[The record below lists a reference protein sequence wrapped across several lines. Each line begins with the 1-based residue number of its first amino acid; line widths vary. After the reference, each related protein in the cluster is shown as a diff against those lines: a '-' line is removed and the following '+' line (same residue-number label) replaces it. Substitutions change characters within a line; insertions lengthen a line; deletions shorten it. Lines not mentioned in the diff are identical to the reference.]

1 MTAVHPLGVF
11 HGTDRLAPRLV
22 LLGAAALGAVLD
34 RLQLAWRDLES
45 TTWWA
50 SNGRDVLLGFSALA
64 QALALVGLGFPLA
77 AAALMATQL
86 TLVAVLVESALL
98 SRRWVRSH
106 DAVAISAAVL
116 FAVPLAVAPE
126 HVFGVV
132 EAIAQ
137 RFG

>member
-1 MTAVHPLGVF
+1 MTGLHPLGVF
-11 HGTDRLAPRLV
+11 HGSGRLAPRLV

-64 QALALVGLGFPLA
+64 QALALVGLGFPVA
-77 AAALMATQL
+77 AAVLTAAQL
-86 TLVAVLVESALL
+86 TLVAALAESALL
-98 SRRWVRSH
+98 SRPWVRAH
-106 DAVAISAAVL
+106 DAVAICVAVL

-126 HVFGVV
+126 QVFAWIESV
-132 EAIAQ
+132 AA